1 MSVTAQLKTGLTG
14 LARAEVDFSNTAT
27 TYGSGSIDVFATP
40 AMVGLMEKAAL
51 SSVNPLL
58 PEGYTTVG
66 ISIDVKHIAATPV
79 GGKVEARVELVEI
92 DGRRLVFNVEAHDD
106 VELVGQGTHQ
116 RFIVATE
123 KFLQKAAQKSS

>member
-1 MSVTAQLKTGLTG
+1 MSVIAQLKTGLTG